1 MRVVTT
7 SARLCVFV
15 LLAVVSIAHAATPLA
30 RVSGVVT
37 DESGDPIE
45 GVKAQLCGME
55 TLQNGVWK
63 RVYRWGIRP
72 YWTTDKQ
79 GRFTIEFGE
88 PDIRYDLLF
97 EKRGLAPTFLY
108 GISAESGELKV
119 VLREGVIVTGT
130 DTRLVEGVDIEI
142 GDGVTVSGPDF
153 AAPLEVREKKK
164 RPEGLKTIDRSD
176 QPTVH
181 ARHILVLV
189 PAGSDESVKMQS
201 LAEAERIRAALI
213 AGTDFEM
220 TAKQHSAC
228 PSKERGGDLGSF
240 RRGQMVKPFEE
251 AAFSQ
256 KVGKIG
262 PVVYTKFGYHIIQ
275 VLDREHE

>member
-1 MRVVTT
+1 MRMVTT

-15 LLAVVSIAHAATPLA
+15 LFAVVSIAHAATPLA

-45 GVKAQLCGME
+45 EVKAQVCGME

-130 DTRLVEGVDIEI
+130 
-142 GDGVTVSGPDF
+142 VTVSGPDF
-153 AAPLEVREKKK
+153 AVPLEVREKKK

-213 AGTDFEM
+213 AGADFEM
-220 TAKQHSAC
+220 TAEQHSAC